1 MERIMI
7 YKAAAAVAAAVLPL
21 TSCVMDVLYNT
32 PHPETGIVVMTADF
46 TQRSQTAD
54 VPAEYNVSHACC
66 GSVDIC
72 TMPSAVGKSLPWFL
86 QPETHTFYAW
96 TSCKGMKADGET
108 VKVEET
114 AAGKIE
120 SLPGHLFTARH
131 DVVAAKDDTVRVDVP
146 MAQRTRDLQFNLTV
160 TEGDPEL
167 IASVAGE
174 LSGIA
179 GTFSLADQKVAGDP
193 AGMDLAFDRNG
204 ASLTSSARLLGTMG
218 PVQKLSLEIR
228 FTDRADVHKVEVDL
242 TDALSGFGSDMLTA
256 RVVTGNVETP
266 IGMDATAEITGWKD
280 VDGDPAVAD

>member
-1 MERIMI
+1 MERNTI

-21 TSCVMDVLYNT
+21 TSCVKDVLYNT
-32 PHPETGIVVMTADF
+32 PHPETGIVVLAADF
-46 TQRSQTAD
+46 SQRSRTAD
-54 VPAEYNVSHACC
+54 VPPEYNVSHACC
-66 GSVDIC
+66 GSVDMC
-72 TMPSAVGKSLPWFL
+72 AMPSSGEKCLPWFL
-86 QPETHTFYAW
+86 NPETHTFYAW
-96 TSCKGMKADGET
+96 TSCSGMKADGVT

-179 GTFSLADQKVAGDP
+179 GTFSLADQKVAGEP
-193 AGMDLAFDRNG
+193 AAMDLTFDRNG

-218 PVQKLSLEIR
+218 PAQKLSLEIR